1 LINFVS
7 VCISGGARNT
17 VILIESQHLVGTK
30 SQQFADFFVLFISF
44 GGKNR
49 DLSEALVAG

>member
-1 LINFVS
+1 MINFVS

-17 VILIESQHLVGTK
+17 VTLIESQHLVGTK